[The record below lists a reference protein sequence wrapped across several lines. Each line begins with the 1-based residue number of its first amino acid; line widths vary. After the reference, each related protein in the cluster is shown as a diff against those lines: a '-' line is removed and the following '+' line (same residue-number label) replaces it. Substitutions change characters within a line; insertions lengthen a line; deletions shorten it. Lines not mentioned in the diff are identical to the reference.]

1 VDLLCTGNPAFP
13 DPYDDEA
20 GYLEVRDAVLA
31 ALVDGTLDRRRVEEA
46 GDRVARLPVGRA
58 GTDPG
63 DVTVGAEVAR
73 RVLDVVGDVRVG
85 GGPHVLDLTA
95 GTGMAAGPGRNWL
108 SAALA
113 PRSEGEGPLVVVAE
127 RPSAELAAVRAQ
139 RPDAVVVVPGVPDPR
154 WAPAPPVVRLWG
166 AGRVHA
172 QAAAAVLAHGAAAG
186 ECVSSNGGST

>member
-1 VDLLCTGNPAFP
+1 
-13 DPYDDEA
+13 
-20 GYLEVRDAVLA
+20 
-31 ALVDGTLDRRRVEEA
+31 
-46 GDRVARLPVGRA
+46 
-58 GTDPG
+58 
-63 DVTVGAEVAR
+63 VTVGADVAR
-73 RVLDVVGDVRVG
+73 RVLDVVGDVRRA

-108 SAALA
+108 AAALGA
-113 PRSEGEGPLVVVAE
+113 RADGEGPLVVVAE

-154 WAPAPPVVRLWG
+154 WAPEPPVVRLWG

-172 QAAAAVLAHGAAAG
+172 EAAAAVLTAG